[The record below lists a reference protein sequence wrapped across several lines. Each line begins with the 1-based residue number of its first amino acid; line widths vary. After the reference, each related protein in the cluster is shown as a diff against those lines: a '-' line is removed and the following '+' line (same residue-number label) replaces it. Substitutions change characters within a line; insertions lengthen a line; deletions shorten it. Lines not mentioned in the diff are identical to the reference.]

1 MNNIYLVFIII
12 LFILAISDLVVGVAN
27 DAVNFLNSAIGSKA
41 ASFRTVLFV
50 ASIGLLVGAT
60 FSSGLMEIARKGLFF
75 PAQFSFSQVLII
87 FLAVMITDVILLD
100 LFNTFGLPTSTTVS
114 IVFEL
119 LGASVAIAI
128 IVISGSEQT
137 IQDIGQYI
145 NAGKAL
151 AIITAILVSVAL
163 AFSLGVLVQYV
174 TRVVFTF
181 NIRFG
186 LKKYAAIWGG
196 FSITGILY
204 FIVIKG
210 ARGASFITEDAIA
223 YMEAN
228 TSVILLISFTGLS
241 ILLQLLV
248 LLFRLN
254 VLKLIVLTGT
264 FALAL
269 AFAGNDMVNFIGVP
283 LAGLKAYQLF
293 SAVPGADPNTFMML
307 GLNNDIKTET
317 WMLLIAG
324 LIMAVTLWTSK
335 KARTVIDTEV
345 DLGRQSEG
353 IERFNSSILSRNLVR
368 GARNT
373 ASAISG
379 FIPDRI
385 SSWLEN
391 RFTPPDEETRKQSPE
406 GASFDLLRASVNLV
420 VASVL
425 IALGTSLKLPL
436 STTYVTFMVAMGTS
450 LSDRAWGRE
459 SAVYRIT
466 GVLSVIAGWFF
477 TALAAFTASSLIAV
491 ILYYGGMPATI
502 IMIIVV
508 GFLFYRSH
516 VIHLR
521 RASEKK
527 AIEQLDIISPEMT
540 TENIITRCSLTIQE
554 IVRQSLD
561 IFNKT
566 IMGLVDENRRLLH
579 SAKSDSDA
587 LNIQTKRLKTH
598 INTTLINLRDD
609 SVESG
614 HYYVQAV
621 DYLRELNHCLAY
633 IVNPV
638 FEYIENN
645 HRPLIPVQVDEISKL
660 NGEISLLF
668 TKTIEMLRNKNYNDL
683 EYIFERQQ
691 SILRL
696 VEDTRKKQIRR
707 IKNNET
713 GTRNSILFLNTLAE
727 IKNITLFISNI
738 LKASRDFELS
748 GVHPVQDGKRNISPL
763 SPETGTEKPE

>member
-1 MNNIYLVFIII
+1 MDIIYIVFIII

-27 DAVNFLNSAIGSKA
+27 DAVNFLNSAVGSKA
-41 ASFRTVLFV
+41 ASFKIVLFV
-50 ASIGLLVGAT
+50 ASLGLLVGAT
-60 FSSGLMEIARKGLFF
+60 FSSGLMEIARNGLFF
-75 PAQFSFSQVLII
+75 PAQFSFSQVIII

-119 LGASVAIAI
+119 LGASVAVAI
-128 IVISGSEQT
+128 IIISGSEQT

-163 AFSLGVLVQYV
+163 AFSLGVIVQYI
-174 TRVVFTF
+174 TRVLFTF
-181 NIRFG
+181 NIRFH

-210 ARGASFITEDAIA
+210 AKGASFITDETLGFLNAH
-223 YMEAN
+223 
-228 TSVILLISFTGLS
+228 TGTILLISFLGLTL
-241 ILLQLLV
+241 LLQLFV
-248 LLFRLN
+248 IIFRLN
-254 VLKLIVLTGT
+254 ILKLIVLTGT

-283 LAGLKAYQLF
+283 LAGLKAFQLF
-293 SAVPGADPNTFMML
+293 SAAPGADPLTFMMS
-307 GLNNDIKTET
+307 GLNDDVKTET

-324 LIMAVTLWTSK
+324 FIMAVTLWTSK

-353 IERFNSSILSRNLVR
+353 TERFNSSILSRNIVR
-368 GARNT
+368 GVRNT
-373 ASAISG
+373 ASAISA
-379 FIPDRI
+379 FIPERA
-385 SSWLEN
+385 SLWLEK
-391 RFTPPDEETRKQSPE
+391 RFEAPDEETRKQTPK

-466 GVLSVIAGWFF
+466 GVLSVIAGWFV
-477 TALAAFTASSLIAV
+477 TALVAFTASLIIAI
-491 ILYYGGMPATI
+491 ILFYGGMIATVI
-502 IMIIVV
+502 LIMLV
-508 GFLFYRSH
+508 GFFFYRTH
-516 VIHLR
+516 VIHQK
-521 RASEKK
+521 RATERK
-527 AIEQLDIISPEMT
+527 INEEMDAFPTVLT
-540 TENIITRCSLTIQE
+540 TENIITKCSLAIKQVVE
-554 IVRQSLD
+554 QSLG

-566 IMGLVDENRRLLH
+566 IMGLVDEDRKILH
-579 SAKSDSDA
+579 SAKSESDA
-587 LNIQTKRLKTH
+587 LNVHTKRLKTH
-598 INTTLINLRDD
+598 INATLINLKED
-609 SVESG
+609 SVDSG
-614 HYYVQAV
+614 HFYVQAV
-621 DYLRELNHCLAY
+621 DYLREVNHCIAY
-633 IVNPV
+633 IVNPAFDHV
-638 FEYIENN
+638 ENN
-645 HRPLIPVQVDEISKL
+645 HRPLIPVQVEEISRL
-660 NGEISLLF
+660 NAEISMLF
-668 TKTIEMLRNKNYNDL
+668 GKTLDILRMKNFEDL
-683 EYIFERQQ
+683 EYISERQQ
-691 SILRL
+691 SILHL
-696 VEDTRKKQIRR
+696 VEENRKKQIRR

-713 GTRNSILFLNTLAE
+713 GTRNSILYLNMLAE
-727 IKNITLFISNI
+727 IKNLTLFISNI

-748 GVHPVQDGKRNISPL
+748 AINTVK
-763 SPETGTEKPE
+763 E